1 VRQAFQ
7 AEIASLNSVDLH
19 YESVVRR
26 ACAVLDAPGAEP
38 PLGGEMWKIVLSIGG
53 VVLSVFGGSLA
64 TIVID
69 PLFPEGLNLW
79 LR

>member
-1 VRQAFQ
+1 M
-7 AEIASLNSVDLH
+7 
-19 YESVVRR
+19 
-26 ACAVLDAPGAEP
+26 LDAPGAEP

-69 PLFPEGLNLW
+69 PLFPEGLDLW